1 MNNARSFLWIALAAL
16 GFLLWN
22 AWQNDYQRPQPA
34 APSAS
39 STAQPAAAP
48 IPSDADLPSATSA
61 PAAVGPTD
69 AAVAVTAADAQP
81 EAAADSIVVRV
92 VSDVLELEIDTR
104 GGTLTRANLR
114 QYPVK
119 AGEATPTVQL
129 FAGSGD
135 QYFVAQSGL
144 VSSSSPA
151 PDHRS
156 VYTAARRE
164 YRLGEGED
172 RVEIPLTWSRDGVTV
187 TKTFTLKRGD
197 YTVAVAT
204 RIDNAAAAEWS
215 ASAYTQL
222 TRTSPI
228 VNRKFSFTNPDQYS
242 FVGAAWFSPEEKFEK
257 LAFDDFAEE
266 PLSRT
271 ITGGWAAQQ
280 QHYFFAAWIP
290 DAREPQAYSTA
301 VLTDQGAPRYLIRQ
315 VGPALKVAAGASTTS
330 SAQLYVGPKQQE
342 KLDAI
347 APGLGLTIDYGKVTI
362 FAKPVFWLL
371 NTLHKLVQNWGFAI
385 ILTTLLVKLLLY
397 PLSEAQYRSM
407 AKMRK
412 VQPRIEAL
420 KQRYGEDKQKFNQA
434 MMELYGKEKINPVG
448 GCLPLLLQ
456 FPIFI
461 ALYWVLLESV
471 ELRHAPF
478 VGWLTNLSAHD
489 PYFVLPVLNAAIM
502 WVTQKMS
509 PAPAGMDPLQQKVLQ
524 YMPLVFSVM
533 MAFFPAGLVLYWS
546 VNGALGLAQQ
556 WVITRRIEAG
566 EKKAA

>member
-1 MNNARSFLWIALAAL
+1 MNNARSFFWIALAAL

-22 AWQNDYQRPQPA
+22 AWQNDYQRTQPLAPTAATGAVELPA
-34 APSAS
+34 ADTGSDL
-39 STAQPAAAP
+39 PAAAGAP
-48 IPSDADLPSATSA
+48 VVPSA
-61 PAAVGPTD
+61 
-69 AAVAVTAADAQP
+69 AAVASIANTPEPAAGS
-81 EAAADSIVVRV
+81 ELVHV
-92 VSDVLELEIDTR
+92 VSDVLELDIDTR
-104 GGTLTRANLR
+104 GGTLTKANLR
-114 QYPVK
+114 RYPVK
-119 AGEATPTVQL
+119 AGEASPTVQL
-129 FAGSGD
+129 FAGAGD
-135 QYFVAQSGL
+135 QFFVAQSGL
-144 VSSSSPA
+144 VSSASPA
-151 PDHRS
+151 PDHRAL
-156 VYTAARRE
+156 YTAARSE
-164 YRLGEGED
+164 YRLGEGEE
-172 RVEIPLTWSRDGVTV
+172 RVEIPLTWSQDGVTV
-187 TKTFTLKRGD
+187 TKTYTLKRGD
-197 YTVAVAT
+197 YSIGVAT
-204 RIDNAAAAEWS
+204 RVDNASASEWS

-257 LAFDDFAEE
+257 LAFEDFAEE

-271 ITGGWAAQQ
+271 IAGGWAAQQ

-290 DAREPQAYSTA
+290 DANEAQAYSTA
-301 VLTDQGAPRYLIRQ
+301 VIKDQGDPRYLIRQ
-315 VGPALKVAAGASTTS
+315 LGPAFKVAPGANATTTAS
-330 SAQLYVGPKQQE
+330 LYVGPKEQE

-347 APGLGLTIDYGKVTI
+347 APGLGLTIDYGMVTI

-478 VGWLTNLSAHD
+478 IGWLTNLSARD

-502 WVTQKMS
+502 WITQKMS
-509 PAPAGMDPLQQKVLQ
+509 PAPAGMDPVQQKVLQ
-524 YMPLVFSVM
+524 YMPLVFSIT

>member
-22 AWQNDYQRPQPA
+22 AWQNDYHRAQPLPP
-34 APSAS
+34 PSAATLDPERPAS
-39 STAQPAAAP
+39 SG
-48 IPSDADLPSATSA
+48 SADLPSADSA
-61 PAAVGPTD
+61 PAAV
-69 AAVAVTAADAQP
+69 AAADAPATPATATVAEPQGR
-81 EAAADSIVVRV
+81 VLRV

-104 GGTLTRANLR
+104 GGTLSKANLR
-114 QYPVK
+114 HFPVN
-119 AGEATPTVQL
+119 AGTTTPTVQL
-129 FAGSGD
+129 FDSQGEHF
-135 QYFVAQSGL
+135 FVAQSGL
-144 VSSSSPA
+144 VSANAAA
-151 PDHRS
+151 PDHRAVFS
-156 VYTAARRE
+156 ASQDE

-172 RVEIPLTWSRDGVTV
+172 RIEIPLTWTRDGVTV
-187 TKTFTLKRGD
+187 TKTYTLKRGD
-197 YTVAVAT
+197 YTIDVAT
-204 RIDNAAAAEWS
+204 RVDNGSAAEWS

-228 VNRKFSFTNPDQYS
+228 VNRKFSFTNPEQYS
-242 FVGAAWFSPEEKFEK
+242 FVGAAWYSPEEKFEK
-257 LAFDDFAEE
+257 LAFEDFIEE
-266 PLSRT
+266 PLNRT

-290 DAREPQAYSTA
+290 EASEPQAYSTA
-301 VLTDQGAPRYLIRQ
+301 VITDQGAPRYLIRQ
-315 VGPALKVAAGASTTS
+315 MGPTFKLAPGASG
-330 SAQLYVGPKQQE
+330 ARNARLYVGPKQQE
-342 KLDAI
+342 KLDSI
-347 APGLGLTIDYGKVTI
+347 APGLGLTIDYGMVTI

-371 NTLHKLVQNWGFAI
+371 NQLHKLVGNWGFAI

-420 KQRYGEDKQKFNQA
+420 KQRYGEDRQKFNQA
-434 MMELYGKEKINPVG
+434 MMELYSKEKINPVG

-478 VGWLTNLSAHD
+478 IGWLTNLSARD
-489 PYFVLPVLNAAIM
+489 PYFVLPVANAAIM

-509 PAPAGMDPLQQKVLQ
+509 PSPAGMDPIQQKVLQ
-524 YMPLVFSVM
+524 YMPLVFSIT
-533 MAFFPAGLVLYWS
+533 MAFFPAGLVLYWTI
-546 VNGALGLAQQ
+546 NGALGLLQQ
-556 WVITRRIEAG
+556 WIITKRIEAG

>member
-22 AWQNDYQRPQPA
+22 AWQNDYHRIAPMPVPTATDPERP
-34 APSAS
+34 APSSNAELPS
-39 STAQPAAAP
+39 ADNAPAAA
-48 IPSDADLPSATSA
+48 AATGDVEA
-61 PAAVGPTD
+61 PPTAVEETP
-69 AAVAVTAADAQP
+69 AR
-81 EAAADSIVVRV
+81 IVRV
-92 VSDVLELEIDTR
+92 VSDVLDLEIDTR
-104 GGTLTRANLR
+104 GGTISKANLR
-114 QYPVK
+114 HFPVN

-129 FAGSGD
+129 FDPAGEHF
-135 QYFVAQSGL
+135 FVAQSGL
-144 VSSSSPA
+144 VSATSIA
-151 PDHRS
+151 PDHRA
-156 VYTAARRE
+156 VFAAMQEE
-164 YRLGEGED
+164 YRLGEGQD
-172 RVEIPLTWSRDGVTV
+172 RVDIPLTWTQDGITV
-187 TKTFTLKRGD
+187 RKTFTVKRGD
-197 YTVAVAT
+197 YTIDMATAV
-204 RIDNAAAAEWS
+204 DNGSAAEWS

-228 VNRKFSFTNPDQYS
+228 VNRKFSFTNPEQYS
-242 FVGAAWFSPEEKFEK
+242 K
-257 LAFDDFAEE
+257 
-266 PLSRT
+266 T

-290 DAREPQAYSTA
+290 EASEPQAYSTS
-301 VLTDQGAPRYLIRQ
+301 VITDQGAPRYLIRQ
-315 VGPALKVAAGASTTS
+315 MGPAYKVAAGASHTRN
-330 SAQLYVGPKQQE
+330 ARLYVGPKQQE
-342 KLDAI
+342 KLDSI

-371 NTLHKLVQNWGFAI
+371 NHLHKLVGNWGFAI

-397 PLSEAQYRSM
+397 PLSETQYRSM
-407 AKMRK
+407 ARMRK

-420 KQRYGEDKQKFNQA
+420 KQRYGEDRQKFNQA
-434 MMELYGKEKINPVG
+434 MMELYSKEKINPVG

-478 VGWLTNLSAHD
+478 IGWLTNLSSRD
-489 PYFVLPVLNAAIM
+489 PYFVLPVANAAIM

-509 PAPAGMDPLQQKVLQ
+509 PSPAGMDPIQQKVLQ
-524 YMPLVFSVM
+524 YMPLVFSIT
-533 MAFFPAGLVLYWS
+533 MAFFPAGLVLYWT

-556 WVITRRIEAG
+556 WIITKRIEAG

>member
-1 MNNARSFLWIALAAL
+1 MTNARSFLWIALAAL

-22 AWQNDYQRPQPA
+22 AWQTDYHRGP
-34 APSAS
+34 
-39 STAQPAAAP
+39 PAAAKP
-48 IPSDADLPSATSA
+48 VVSATDRPAVAAPGSGDLPLASAAPLADPELDADTAAA
-61 PAAVGPTD
+61 PA
-69 AAVAVTAADAQP
+69 
-81 EAAADSIVVRV
+81 VVKSALIRV
-92 VSDVLELEIDTR
+92 RTDVLELEIDTR
-104 GGTLTRANLR
+104 GGTVSMARLLR
-114 QYPVK
+114 YPVT
-119 AGEATPTVQL
+119 AGTVTPAVQL
-129 FAGSGD
+129 FDASD
-135 QYFVAQSGL
+135 EHFFVAQSGL
-144 VSSSSPA
+144 ISANTIA
-151 PDHRS
+151 PDHRAIF
-156 VYTAARRE
+156 AATETE
-164 YRLGEGED
+164 YAMRDGED
-172 RVEIPLTWSRDGVTV
+172 VLRVPLTWTRDGITV
-187 TKTFTLKRGD
+187 TKTYSFKRGD
-197 YTVAVAT
+197 YTVALATDVA
-204 RIDNAAAAEWS
+204 NAGSTEWS
-215 ASAYTQL
+215 GSTYTQL
-222 TRTSPI
+222 TRVSPI

-242 FVGAAWFSPEEKFEK
+242 FVGAAWYSDEEKFEK
-257 LAFDDFAEE
+257 LDFDEFLEE

-290 DAREPQAYSTA
+290 EASEPHAYSTN
-301 VLTDQGAPRYLIRQ
+301 VVSDQGAPRYLIRQ
-315 VGPALKVAAGASTTS
+315 IGPSFKVAPGAQASRKT
-330 SAQLYVGPKQQE
+330 QLYVGPKEQE

-347 APGLGLTIDYGKVTI
+347 APGLGLTIDYGMVTI

-371 NTLHKLVQNWGFAI
+371 NALHKLVQNWGFAI

-478 VGWLTNLSAHD
+478 IGWLTNLSARD
-489 PYFVLPVLNAAIM
+489 PYFVLPVLNALIM

-509 PAPAGMDPLQQKVLQ
+509 PAPTGMDPMQQKILQ
-524 YMPLVFSVM
+524 YMPMVFSIT
-533 MAFFPAGLVLYWS
+533 MAFFPAGLVLYWTI
-546 VNGALGLAQQ
+546 NGALGLAQQ
-556 WVITRRIEAG
+556 WVITKRIEAG
-566 EKKAA
+566 DKKA

>member
-22 AWQNDYQRPQPA
+22 AWQNDYHRAAPLAPSTQATLDPERPAQSSGGDLPA
-34 APSAS
+34 A
-39 STAQPAAAP
+39 
-48 IPSDADLPSATSA
+48 DSA
-61 PAAVGPTD
+61 PAA
-69 AAVAVTAADAQP
+69 AVADGAVEAPATTPEPAART
-81 EAAADSIVVRV
+81 VRV

-104 GGTLTRANLR
+104 GGTVSKANLR
-114 QYPVK
+114 AYPVQ
-119 AGEATPTVQL
+119 AGTATPTVQL
-129 FAGSGD
+129 FDPAGEHF
-135 QYFVAQSGL
+135 FVAQSGL
-144 VSSSSPA
+144 VSANSAA
-151 PDHRS
+151 PDHRAVFS
-156 VYTAARRE
+156 ATQDE
-164 YRLGEGED
+164 YRLGEGQD
-172 RVEIPLTWSRDGVTV
+172 RIEIPLTWTRDGVTV
-187 TKTFTLKRGD
+187 TKTYTLKRGD
-197 YTVAVAT
+197 YTLDVAT
-204 RIDNAAAAEWS
+204 RVDNAGAAEWS

-228 VNRKFSFTNPDQYS
+228 VNRKFSFTNPEQYS
-242 FVGAAWFSPEEKFEK
+242 FVGAAWYSPEEKFEK
-257 LAFDDFAEE
+257 LAFEDFVEE
-266 PLSRT
+266 PLNRT

-290 DAREPQAYSTA
+290 EASEPQAYSTA
-301 VLTDQGAPRYLIRQ
+301 VITDQGAPRYLIRQ
-315 VGPALKVAAGASTTS
+315 MGPNFKVAPGASATRSTR
-330 SAQLYVGPKQQE
+330 LYVGPKQQE
-342 KLDAI
+342 KLDSI
-347 APGLGLTIDYGKVTI
+347 APGLGLTIDYGMVTI

-371 NTLHKLVQNWGFAI
+371 NQLHKLVGNWGFAI

-420 KQRYGEDKQKFNQA
+420 KQRYGEDRQKFNQA
-434 MMELYGKEKINPVG
+434 MMELYSKEKINPVG

-478 VGWLTNLSAHD
+478 IGWLTNLSARD
-489 PYFVLPVLNAAIM
+489 PYFVLPVANAAIM
-502 WVTQKMS
+502 WITQKMS
-509 PAPAGMDPLQQKVLQ
+509 PSPAGMDPIQQKVLQ
-524 YMPLVFSVM
+524 YMPIVFSIT
-533 MAFFPAGLVLYWS
+533 MAFFPAGLVLYWT
-546 VNGALGLAQQ
+546 VNGALGLLQQ

>member
-1 MNNARSFLWIALAAL
+1 MTNARSFLWIALAAL

-22 AWQNDYQRPQPA
+22 AWQTDYHRAPPTAAKPAVSATDRPAVA
-34 APSAS
+34 APGSGDLPLAS
-39 STAQPAAAP
+39 AAP
-48 IPSDADLPSATSA
+48 LAEPELDANTAAT
-61 PAAVGPTD
+61 AAVVES
-69 AAVAVTAADAQP
+69 AL
-81 EAAADSIVVRV
+81 IRVRT
-92 VSDVLELEIDTR
+92 DVLELEIDTR
-104 GGTLTRANLR
+104 GGTVSMARLLR
-114 QYPVK
+114 YPVT
-119 AGEATPTVQL
+119 AGTVTPAVQL
-129 FAGSGD
+129 FDASD
-135 QYFVAQSGL
+135 EHFFVAQSGL
-144 VSSSSPA
+144 ISANTIA
-151 PDHRS
+151 PDHRAIF
-156 VYTAARRE
+156 AATETE
-164 YRLGEGED
+164 YAMRDGED
-172 RVEIPLTWSRDGVTV
+172 VLRVPLTWTRDGITV
-187 TKTFTLKRGD
+187 TKTYSFKRGD
-197 YTVAVAT
+197 YTVALATDVA
-204 RIDNAAAAEWS
+204 NAGNTEWS
-215 ASAYTQL
+215 GSTYTQL
-222 TRTSPI
+222 TRVSPI

-242 FVGAAWFSPEEKFEK
+242 FVGAAWYSDEEKFEK
-257 LAFDDFAEE
+257 LDFDEFLEE

-290 DAREPQAYSTA
+290 EASEPHAYSTS
-301 VLTDQGAPRYLIRQ
+301 VVSDQGAPRYLIRQ
-315 VGPALKVAAGASTTS
+315 IGPSFKVAPGAQASRKT
-330 SAQLYVGPKQQE
+330 QLYVGPKQQE

-347 APGLGLTIDYGKVTI
+347 APGLGLTIDYGMVTI

-371 NTLHKLVQNWGFAI
+371 NALHKLVQNWGFAI

-478 VGWLTNLSAHD
+478 IGWLTNLSARD
-489 PYFVLPVLNAAIM
+489 PYFVLPVLNALIM

-509 PAPAGMDPLQQKVLQ
+509 PAPTGMDPMQQKILQ
-524 YMPLVFSVM
+524 YMPMVFSIT
-533 MAFFPAGLVLYWS
+533 MAFFPAGLVLYWTI
-546 VNGALGLAQQ
+546 NGALGLAQQ
-556 WVITRRIEAG
+556 WVITKRIEAG
-566 EKKAA
+566 DKKA

>member
-22 AWQNDYQRPQPA
+22 AWQNDYHRIAPMPVPTATDPERP
-34 APSAS
+34 APSS
-39 STAQPAAAP
+39 S
-48 IPSDADLPSATSA
+48 ADLPSADTA
-61 PAAVGPTD
+61 P
-69 AAVAVTAADAQP
+69 VATAATGDV
-81 EAAADSIVVRV
+81 EAPSTAVEETPARIVRV
-92 VSDVLELEIDTR
+92 VSDVLDLEIDTR
-104 GGTLTRANLR
+104 GGTISKANLR
-114 QYPVK
+114 HFPVN

-129 FAGSGD
+129 FDPAGEHF
-135 QYFVAQSGL
+135 FVAQSGL
-144 VSSSSPA
+144 VSANSIA
-151 PDHRS
+151 PDHRA
-156 VYTAARRE
+156 VFAATQDE
-164 YRLGEGED
+164 YRLGEGQD
-172 RVEIPLTWSRDGVTV
+172 RVDIPLTWTQDGITV
-187 TKTFTLKRGD
+187 RKTFTVKRGD
-197 YTVAVAT
+197 YTIDMAT
-204 RIDNAAAAEWS
+204 TVDNGSAAEWS

-228 VNRKFSFTNPDQYS
+228 VNRKFSFTNPEQYS
-242 FVGAAWFSPEEKFEK
+242 FVGAAWYSPEDKFEK
-257 LAFDDFAEE
+257 LNFDNFAEE
-266 PLSRT
+266 PLNKT

-290 DAREPQAYSTA
+290 EASEPQAYSTS
-301 VLTDQGAPRYLIRQ
+301 VITDQGAPRYLIRQ
-315 VGPALKVAAGASTTS
+315 MGPAYKVAAGASHTRN
-330 SAQLYVGPKQQE
+330 ARLYVGPKQQE
-342 KLDAI
+342 KLDSI

-371 NTLHKLVQNWGFAI
+371 NHLHKLVGNWGFAI

-397 PLSEAQYRSM
+397 PLSETQYRSM
-407 AKMRK
+407 ARMRK

-420 KQRYGEDKQKFNQA
+420 KQRYGEDRQKFNQA
-434 MMELYGKEKINPVG
+434 MMELYSKEKINPVG

-478 VGWLTNLSAHD
+478 IGWLTNLSSRD
-489 PYFVLPVLNAAIM
+489 PYFVLPVANAAIM

-509 PAPAGMDPLQQKVLQ
+509 PSPAGMDPIQQKVLQ
-524 YMPLVFSVM
+524 YMPLVFSIT
-533 MAFFPAGLVLYWS
+533 MAFFPAGLVLYWT

-556 WVITRRIEAG
+556 WIITKRIEAG

>member
-1 MNNARSFLWIALAAL
+1 MNNARSFFWIALAAL

-22 AWQNDYQRPQPA
+22 AWQNDYQRAQPPA
-34 APSAS
+34 PAAATGAVELPAADTGSDLPAAAGAPVAPSA
-39 STAQPAAAP
+39 AAAA
-48 IPSDADLPSATSA
+48 S
-61 PAAVGPTD
+61 
-69 AAVAVTAADAQP
+69 VANVP
-81 EAAADSIVVRV
+81 EPVAGGEIVHV
-92 VSDVLELEIDTR
+92 VSDVLELDIDTR
-104 GGTLTRANLR
+104 GGTAHQGESAPLSGQGGRSHANRAAIRRRRRAVLR
-114 QYPVK
+114 RPIRT
-119 AGEATPTVQL
+119 GLERL
-129 FAGSGD
+129 GGAGSPRP
-135 QYFVAQSGL
+135 V
-144 VSSSSPA
+144 
-151 PDHRS
+151 H
-156 VYTAARRE
+156 ARRSANSAS
-164 YRLGEGED
+164 GEGEE
-172 RVEIPLTWSRDGVTV
+172 RIEIPLTWSQDGVTV
-187 TKTFTLKRGD
+187 TKTYTLKRGD
-197 YTVAVAT
+197 YSIGVAT
-204 RIDNAAAAEWS
+204 RVDNASASEWS

-257 LAFDDFAEE
+257 LAFEDFAEE

-271 ITGGWAAQQ
+271 IAGGWAAQQ

-290 DAREPQAYSTA
+290 DASEAQAYSTA
-301 VLTDQGAPRYLIRQ
+301 VIKDQGDPRYLIRQ
-315 VGPALKVAAGASTTS
+315 LGPAFKVAPGANATTTAS
-330 SAQLYVGPKQQE
+330 LYVGPKEQE

-347 APGLGLTIDYGKVTI
+347 APGLGLTIDYGMVTI

-478 VGWLTNLSAHD
+478 IGWLTNLSARD

-502 WVTQKMS
+502 WITQKMS
-509 PAPAGMDPLQQKVLQ
+509 PAPAGMDPVQQKVLQ
-524 YMPLVFSVM
+524 YMPLVFSIT

>member
-1 MNNARSFLWIALAAL
+1 MNNARSFFWIALAAL

-22 AWQNDYQRPQPA
+22 AWQNDYQRAQSLAPTPA
-34 APSAS
+34 TAAVERSAADS
-39 STAQPAAAP
+39 GSDLPAAAGAP
-48 IPSDADLPSATSA
+48 VVPSA
-61 PAAVGPTD
+61 
-69 AAVAVTAADAQP
+69 
-81 EAAADSIVVRV
+81 AAATSITNTQEPVAAGEIVHV
-92 VSDVLELEIDTR
+92 VSDVLELDIDTR
-104 GGTLTRANLR
+104 GGTLTKANLR
-114 QYPVK
+114 RYPVK

-129 FAGSGD
+129 FAGAGD
-135 QYFVAQSGL
+135 QFFVAQSGL
-144 VSSSSPA
+144 VSSSSAA
-151 PDHRS
+151 PDHRT

-164 YRLGEGED
+164 YRLGEGEQQI
-172 RVEIPLTWSRDGVTV
+172 EIPLTWSQDGVTV
-187 TKTFTLKRGD
+187 TKTYTLKRGD
-197 YTVAVAT
+197 YSIGVAT
-204 RIDNAAAAEWS
+204 RVDNASASEWS

-257 LAFDDFAEE
+257 LAFEDFAEE

-271 ITGGWAAQQ
+271 IAGGWAAQQ

-290 DAREPQAYSTA
+290 DASEAQAYSTA
-301 VLTDQGAPRYLIRQ
+301 VIKDQGDPRYLIRQ
-315 VGPALKVAAGASTTS
+315 LGPAFKVAPGANATTT
-330 SAQLYVGPKQQE
+330 ALLYVGPKEQK

-347 APGLGLTIDYGKVTI
+347 APGLGLTIDYGMVTI
-362 FAKPVFWLL
+362 FAIPVFWLL
-371 NTLHKLVQNWGFAI
+371 NALHQLVQNWGFAI

-478 VGWLTNLSAHD
+478 IGWLTNLSARD

-502 WVTQKMS
+502 WITQKMS
-509 PAPAGMDPLQQKVLQ
+509 PAPAGMDPVQQKVLQ
-524 YMPLVFSVM
+524 YMPLVFSIT

>member
-22 AWQNDYQRPQPA
+22 AWQNDYHRAPALSAPNTAVVDGERPAPASNGELPA
-34 APSAS
+34 A
-39 STAQPAAAP
+39 
-48 IPSDADLPSATSA
+48 DSA
-61 PAAVGPTD
+61 PAAAVAA
-69 AAVAVTAADAQP
+69 AAV
-81 EAAADSIVVRV
+81 EAPAPASEADSRILRV
-92 VSDVLELEIDTR
+92 VNDVLALEIDTR
-104 GGTLTRANLR
+104 GGTVRKANLR

-119 AGEATPTVQL
+119 AGEARPTVQL
-129 FAGSGD
+129 FAADGD
-135 QYFVAQSGL
+135 FYFVAQSGL
-144 VSSSSPA
+144 VSATAVA
-151 PDHRS
+151 PDHRAVFS
-156 VYTAARRE
+156 ATQDE
-164 YRLGEGED
+164 FRLGEGQD
-172 RVEIPLTWSRDGVTV
+172 RIEVPLTWTRDGITV
-187 TKTFTLKRGD
+187 TKTYTLRRGD
-197 YTVAVAT
+197 YTIDVAT
-204 RIDNAAAAEWS
+204 RVDNASAGEWS

-242 FVGAAWFSPEEKFEK
+242 FVGAAWYSEEEKFEK
-257 LAFDDFAEE
+257 LAFEDFLDE
-266 PLSRT
+266 PLNRT

-290 DAREPQAYSTA
+290 EAAEPQAYSTA

-315 VGPALKVAAGASTTS
+315 MGPTFKVAPGASGTRQTR
-330 SAQLYVGPKQQE
+330 LYVGPKQQK
-342 KLDAI
+342 KLDDI
-347 APGLGLTIDYGKVTI
+347 APGLGLTIDYGMVTI

-371 NTLHKLVQNWGFAI
+371 NALHGLVGNWGFAI

-397 PLSEAQYRSM
+397 PLSETQYRSM

-420 KQRYGEDKQKFNQA
+420 KQRYGEDRQKFNQA

-456 FPIFI
+456 FPVFI

-478 VGWLTNLSAHD
+478 IGWLTNLSARD
-489 PYFVLPVLNAAIM
+489 PYFVLPVANAAIM
-502 WVTQKMS
+502 WITQKMS
-509 PAPAGMDPLQQKVLQ
+509 PTPAGMDPIQQKVLQ
-524 YMPLVFSVM
+524 YMPIVFSIT
-533 MAFFPAGLVLYWS
+533 MAFFPAGLVLYWT

-556 WVITRRIEAG
+556 WIITRRIEAG

>member
-22 AWQNDYQRPQPA
+22 AWQSDYHRAGPGTAALPTVVDSDRPAMPSDSDLPQASAAPTPNATAEVETVAANDAQ
-34 APSAS
+34 APSA
-39 STAQPAAAP
+39 
-48 IPSDADLPSATSA
+48 L
-61 PAAVGPTD
+61 VH
-69 AAVAVTAADAQP
+69 
-81 EAAADSIVVRV
+81 V
-92 VSDVLELEIDTR
+92 VSDVLDLEIDTR
-104 GGTLTRANLR
+104 GGTISQARLPK
-114 QYPVK
+114 YPIE
-119 AGEATPTVQL
+119 AGTTTPTVQL
-129 FAGSGD
+129 FDATD
-135 QYFVAQSGL
+135 EHFFVAQSGL
-144 VSSSSPA
+144 VNGNASA
-151 PDHRS
+151 PDHRALFTS
-156 VYTAARRE
+156 NAASYQLRD
-164 YRLGEGED
+164 GENE
-172 RVEIPLTWSRDGVTV
+172 VQVPLTWRNNGVTV
-187 TKTFTLKRGD
+187 TKTYTLKRGD
-197 YTVAVAT
+197 YAVALAT
-204 RIDNAAAAEWS
+204 RVDNDSGGEWS

-222 TRTSPI
+222 TRVSPI
-228 VNRKFSFTNPDQYS
+228 VNRKFSFTNPGQYS
-242 FVGAAWFSPEEKFEK
+242 FVGAAWYSSENKFEK
-257 LAFDDFAEE
+257 LAFDNFEKDA
-266 PLSRT
+266 LNKT

-290 DAREPQAYSTA
+290 QANEAQAYSTA
-301 VLTDQGAPRYLIRQ
+301 VIKDQGAPRYLIRQ
-315 VGPALKVAAGASTTS
+315 VGPAFKVAPGASATTNS
-330 SAQLYVGPKQQE
+330 QLYIGPKQQE

-347 APGLGLTIDYGKVTI
+347 APGLGLKIDYGKVTL

-371 NTLHKLVQNWGFAI
+371 NSLHKLVGNWGFAI

-434 MMELYGKEKINPVG
+434 MMELYSKEKINPVG

-471 ELRHAPF
+471 ELRQAPF
-478 VGWLTNLSAHD
+478 IGWLTNLSARD
-489 PYFVLPVLNAAIM
+489 PYFVLPVLNATIM

-509 PAPAGMDPLQQKVLQ
+509 PAPTGMDPMQQKVLQ
-524 YMPLVFSVM
+524 YMPLVFSIT
-533 MAFFPAGLVLYWS
+533 MAFFPAGLVLYWT

-566 EKKAA
+566 EKKA